1 MIDEAALWLWARFLA
16 DKMGKNDATDI
27 KRVLEYAYAFGSPI
41 PEQFLIPALQG
52 FFLTPPDERNCRHA
66 LFLLKLVP
74 SSYRKRD

>member
-1 MIDEAALWLWARFLA
+1 MDERALWLWARDLHKA
-16 DKMGKNDATDI
+16 MGNMLLMDI